1 MNDKQRLNALLR
13 LRIFFST
20 EKEMEAFLNYKLSNN
35 HFNKFKDVQSHA
47 YFSMFAVRCREDTNG
62 DIDLAELLDEYEAA
76 SDFYMRKEVGG
87 RKLLQDEKTLQLLLC
102 GVFLGTER
110 MDEEA
115 SPKLTELVEKIV
127 EKGIDMGVFTLLSL
141 RLLPTFRNKQ
151 AGDVTDLPSDWEQ
164 AYEFLKSLCHAF
176 DRTNFTNGLEVGVV
190 REMKMHLDAY
200 WKKEVDLSRLLL
212 IAYTRKALER
222 IFMLHTPDKLLH
234 NSRNLKPQ
242 DMELA
247 TWWQASGKESC
258 DDEAWRLEPTVN
270 LPGTYHLFHYVFDH
284 TSLTA
289 RFTHSQVFFE
299 DIGATDVCFSLF
311 LTSDYFWHFF
321 QGLELP
327 SESYAMV
334 STDIVA
340 SDGKTVDELHFE
352 QATPIGEPNL
362 TLRRVKDKGKQERFS
377 SFLDYETT
385 DDSPFH
391 EVAMGEVDVASTSD
405 CLVFHYEDV
414 DDEDVTFCIDKYCDG
429 RESIEGIS
437 KLTHNDNY
445 VLALLTTEAAE
456 EREYLILD
464 YINKFLPFDE
474 LETQPYFH
482 PIRSYEDFLAVM
494 RKEQS
499 QNTAGT

>member
-13 LRIFFST
+13 LRLFFST

-35 HFNKFKDVQSHA
+35 HFNKFKDVKSHA
-47 YFSMFAVRCREDTNG
+47 YFSMFAEMCREDTNG
-62 DIDLAELLDEYEAA
+62 DIDLAKLFDEYEAA
-76 SDFYMRKEVGG
+76 SKFYMRKEEGG
-87 RKLLQDEKTLQLLLC
+87 CKLLQDERALQLLLR
-102 GVFLGTER
+102 GVYLGKER
-110 MDEEA
+110 MTEEA
-115 SPKLTELVEKIV
+115 SPKLTELVENIV
-127 EKGIDMGVFTLLSL
+127 EEGIDMGVFTLLSL
-141 RLLPTFRNKQ
+141 RLLPKFGNKQ
-151 AGDVTDLPSDWEQ
+151 AGDVADLPGDWVR

-176 DRTNFTNGLEVGVV
+176 DGTNFTNGLEVGVV
-190 REMKMHLDAY
+190 REMRMHLDVY
-200 WKKEVDLSRLLL
+200 WKKEADLSRLLL

-247 TWWQASGKESC
+247 TWWQASGKESR

-270 LPGTYHLFHYVFDH
+270 LPGTYRLFHYKFDH

-311 LTSDYFWHFF
+311 LTPDYFWYFF
-321 QGLELP
+321 QRRELP
-327 SESYAMV
+327 PESYALV
-334 STDIVA
+334 STDIITA
-340 SDGKTVDELHFE
+340 DGKTVDELHFE
-352 QATPIGEPNL
+352 QTTPISGPNL

-385 DDSPFH
+385 DDSHFH
-391 EVAMGEVDVASTSD
+391 EVAMAEVDVASTSE
-405 CLVFHYEDV
+405 CLVFHYENV

-445 VLALLTTEAAE
+445 VLALLTTEAGE

-464 YINKFLPFDE
+464 YINAVLPFDE

-482 PIRSYEDFLAVM
+482 PICSHEDFLAVM
-494 RKEQS
+494 RA
-499 QNTAGT
+499 NI